1 MAYSK
6 YTSSLSDEEWGIIQ
20 PFINRKSSYR
30 NAGTKPTHSR
40 RCMLDAIFYLLK
52 TGCQWRELPHD
63 FPPWKAVYAQY
74 QRWRDSGLFEEINTH
89 LRQKLRG
96 LLGKSSDTEYAIAD
110 SQSVKTVEK
119 KGFAATMVVK
129 KSKAANVISSLIIQ
143 DS

>member
-1 MAYSK
+1 MSLAY
-6 YTSSLSDEEWGIIQ
+6 YTSSLSDEEWNVIQ
-20 PFINRKSSYR
+20 PFVDRKSTYR
-30 NAGTKPTHSR
+30 NAGTNPKHSR

-89 LRQKLRG
+89 LRQKLRSI
-96 LLGKSSDTEYAIAD
+96 LGKSADTEHGIAD

-119 KGFAATMVVK
+119 KGSVVMTGVK
-129 KSKAANVISSLIIQ
+129 RSKAASVISLLIIQ
-143 DS
+143 DY